1 MGSTLVSGPLTAS
14 VNENS
19 ITFNVK
25 QQPDFEELRDAVEDA
40 IRALPEDIE
49 DSEAPALGLD
59 ELEKLA
65 YLKDKGII
73 TAKEFEAKKK
83 QILGL

>member
-1 MGSTLVSGPLTAS
+1 MGTVVLIRPAQ
-14 VNENS
+14 
-19 ITFNVK
+19 TFYERINVK